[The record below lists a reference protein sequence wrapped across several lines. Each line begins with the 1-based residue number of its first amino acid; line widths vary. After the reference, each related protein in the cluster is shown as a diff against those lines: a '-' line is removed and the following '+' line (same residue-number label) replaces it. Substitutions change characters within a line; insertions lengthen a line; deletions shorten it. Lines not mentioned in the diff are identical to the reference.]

1 MVPND
6 TVKLTSS
13 VERTIKNTS
22 SYSERIRNYVEVDE
36 WEFPAGKSEILEC
49 TLTVAGKVHPAG
61 PSKPAGP
68 YSIRTGTREVTLEPG
83 ATATLRSKYIEYK
96 RTNDISFYHS
106 STPTVNPEIEVK
118 CPGFECDIGFGTP
131 NQNVHQ
137 SYYATRKQLTGT
149 YLPHQYMSVR
159 WWPKSQSGGVS
170 SSTG

>member
-1 MVPND
+1 MHSD
-6 TVKLTSS
+6 CCWQSASGRSKQTGGSLIRYELT
-13 VERTIKNTS
+13 
-22 SYSERIRNYVEVDE
+22 
-36 WEFPAGKSEILEC
+36 PAKSL
-49 TLTVAGKVHPAG
+49 
-61 PSKPAGP
+61 SN
-68 YSIRTGTREVTLEPG
+68 RG

-170 SSTG
+170 S